1 MNETHGND
9 WRGKAQAREALRE
22 KEGKPDLG
30 RLLMALSKEKRELC
44 EVISYI
50 SKAILLK
57 TLEEFEVT
65 PSEFQEYVED
75 LRLKESKKKKS

>member
-1 MNETHGND
+1 
-9 WRGKAQAREALRE
+9 
-22 KEGKPDLG
+22 
-30 RLLMALSKEKRELC
+30 MALSKEKRELC